1 MQEERGERR
10 DGWGNGL
17 GGGWG
22 GDREGVRAG
31 RKEVNGVG
39 RRPS

>member
-1 MQEERGERR
+1 MQEERGEM
-10 DGWGNGL
+10 DGETGW
-17 GGGWG
+17 GGWG
-22 GDREGVRAG
+22 WDVDREGVRAG